1 MLPVVQGLQLEHV
14 HHLVEKVLGP
24 ERQRHAALGPA
35 CHDLPAEPVRKA
47 HGLRRALPGPD
58 LLQIPAPYRQGGY
71 DAVHDF
77 QRLEGSGDRPVL
89 PARHDVVDPLF
100 LRQEVAARRPA
111 FQVLAPQLDQRLGHV
126 PRPVF
131 RKDDGQLAALV
142 QGGGQVGGHLR
153 PGKSPVCFA
162 DGVER
167 GPPEA
172 LLHGPVLE
180 QLLVCQVVCV
190 VVQKHRQVS
199 IQRQVFDGLVLIL
212 HILLHGLVYV
222 LIGRRGCVG
231 QLLLVPQEGRLLVR
245 LRVSQRVRLL
255 QLVPDFLRGIG
266 SSEIPHKGPG
276 PHNVVR
282 VIEHVRH
289 GVHILLESFRN
300 VRIQKFSLA
309 VSVLEKAVPR
319 HIRLEIF
326 RSPRNGGGE
335 LPDLPVNPHALQ
347 GVVEPLLGLLALEMG
362 RVPPDEADGLVA
374 VGHQK
379 IVGRVVELVEQLPV
393 LLHRVPDDDGVR
405 ALQPFLGFQP
415 PAVLNRQPPLVR
427 PQVEFP
433 RFIHGGVDL
442 RLPPLRKV
450 VFSCQL
456 PGVLDV
462 LRRVLNIPAPLHG
475 VHGVLRRPAL
485 DHQLHQGPFLLVQ
498 SPVFSILVQEGPDLV
513 VHSVH
518 EADALRLVVLDRP
531 EEVVVDLVALGVAED
546 PPHIPF
552 RGPVPHDDGRRD
564 LRLGVVH
571 AVHQPPH
578 PLVQVPV
585 DLGALLPDQ
594 VVLHG
599 LLRPVVVRQL
609 HHRVRVHAGRDVR
622 LAVDARRHAGGEV
635 LLRIRGL
642 QPSLRPLDLLSD
654 GLGRPVIL
662 DQLLGV
668 PIQAHAVG
676 NPDAQ
681 VLQSVRALEF
691 LPAPVPHPFL
701 RRGLQGRR
709 VVVDAVE
716 ALRRQR
722 FPPVDGPVF
731 PPLVQPVVLLVA
743 HAPRPVQIAPPAL
756 IRRERGIVRRLRRG
770 VLVHAVA
777 DVLVVQSG
785 EGEARDLRLRAALHG
800 GVQVRDVGIVVLEHI
815 RELLPGVFLVCL
827 VESPDNG
834 VQLVK
839 SRRLF
844 LRC

>member
-1 MLPVVQGLQLEHV
+1 VDPVQQESPQYDLYQDSRQRPGRCPFPLCPGHFPEVPVPQVLNDVLPVVQGLQLEHV

-58 LLQIPAPYRQGGY
+58 LLQIPAPHRQGGY

-131 RKDDGQLAALV
+131 RKDNGQLAALV
-142 QGGGQVGGHLR
+142 QGGRQVGGHLR
-153 PGKSPVCFA
+153 PGKSPVYFA

-231 QLLLVPQEGRLLVR
+231 QLPLVPQEGRLLVR

-393 LLHRVPDDDGVR
+393 LLHRVPDDGGVR

-485 DHQLHQGPFLLVQ
+485 DHQLHQGPFFLVQ
-498 SPVFSILVQEGPDLV
+498 
-513 VHSVH
+513 
-518 EADALRLVVLDRP
+518 
-531 EEVVVDLVALGVAED
+531 
-546 PPHIPF
+546 
-552 RGPVPHDDGRRD
+552 
-564 LRLGVVH
+564 
-571 AVHQPPH
+571 
-578 PLVQVPV
+578 
-585 DLGALLPDQ
+585 
-594 VVLHG
+594 
-599 LLRPVVVRQL
+599 
-609 HHRVRVHAGRDVR
+609 
-622 LAVDARRHAGGEV
+622 
-635 LLRIRGL
+635 
-642 QPSLRPLDLLSD
+642 
-654 GLGRPVIL
+654 
-662 DQLLGV
+662 
-668 PIQAHAVG
+668 
-676 NPDAQ
+676 
-681 VLQSVRALEF
+681 
-691 LPAPVPHPFL
+691 
-701 RRGLQGRR
+701 
-709 VVVDAVE
+709 
-716 ALRRQR
+716 
-722 FPPVDGPVF
+722 
-731 PPLVQPVVLLVA
+731 
-743 HAPRPVQIAPPAL
+743 
-756 IRRERGIVRRLRRG
+756 
-770 VLVHAVA
+770 
-777 DVLVVQSG
+777 
-785 EGEARDLRLRAALHG
+785 
-800 GVQVRDVGIVVLEHI
+800 
-815 RELLPGVFLVCL
+815 
-827 VESPDNG
+827 
-834 VQLVK
+834 
-839 SRRLF
+839 
-844 LRC
+844 